1 MLPSLTYQSDFY
13 RLISGALLNSN
24 GRYESLEVFF
34 RDELSENAFPKMKWS
49 ELLEVADENPSGEYT
64 QVIGTNSQ
72 PVMANY
78 VSDDSEGQLMS
89 NAGFSLNKD
98 TMPIMR
104 RMLNFNEKSVR
115 DGQYLMERGG
125 MPDYQRIFNSFN
137 KDASDLIAT
146 LHMLRSFSTLQVEST
161 GKLLTDAENNAGGI
175 QGLKIDFLQYAPAEN
190 RQKCGGFADKVYPSL
205 GKKFPWTDEKAY
217 PIGDLMDMYN
227 YYRNV
232 ALVPFRGVFRMNAK
246 TFSLFVNHPSTI
258 TEVKVWKTKALASA
272 ENLVHYVITNEDINE
287 YLSTRLGLPVIS
299 VEDWYGITSVLDP
312 ATQKIVKSPQVA
324 FADGV
329 VVLRPEGKFGEL
341 QWTRP
346 SSLFATPINPM
357 YYADGGKIGV
367 RQIIDSK
374 VRSMQFIA
382 ESRGIPVPRN
392 IDYFLYLDITK
403 AAN

>member
-1 MLPSLTYQSDFY
+1 
-13 RLISGALLNSN
+13 
-24 GRYESLEVFF
+24 
-34 RDELSENAFPKMKWS
+34 
-49 ELLEVADENPSGEYT
+49 
-64 QVIGTNSQ
+64 
-72 PVMANY
+72 
-78 VSDDSEGQLMS
+78 
-89 NAGFSLNKD
+89 
-98 TMPIMR
+98 
-104 RMLNFNEKSVR
+104 
-115 DGQYLMERGG
+115 
-125 MPDYQRIFNSFN
+125 
-137 KDASDLIAT
+137 
-146 LHMLRSFSTLQVEST
+146 
-161 GKLLTDAENNAGGI
+161 
-175 QGLKIDFLQYAPAEN
+175 
-190 RQKCGGFADKVYPSL
+190 
-205 GKKFPWTDEKAY
+205 
-217 PIGDLMDMYN
+217 
-227 YYRNV
+227 
-232 ALVPFRGVFRMNAK
+232 MN
-246 TFSLFVNHPSTI
+246 
-258 TEVKVWKTKALASA
+258 
-272 ENLVHYVITNEDINE
+272 YVITNEDINE